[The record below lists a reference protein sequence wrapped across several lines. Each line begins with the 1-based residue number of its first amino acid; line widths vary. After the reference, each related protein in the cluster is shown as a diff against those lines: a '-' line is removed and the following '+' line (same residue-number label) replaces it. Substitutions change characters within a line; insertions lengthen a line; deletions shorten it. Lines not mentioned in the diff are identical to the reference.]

1 MWVLFINLLNHHVP
15 LRSGALQG
23 YFVVSN
29 RGRGM
34 RVRRKRVRVL
44 SGLLDLM
51 AHGRSY
57 FLGIF
62 SVEHQQD
69 ELQTCI
75 DQY

>member
-1 MWVLFINLLNHHVP
+1 M
-15 LRSGALQG
+15 
-23 YFVVSN
+23 
-29 RGRGM
+29 GRGM